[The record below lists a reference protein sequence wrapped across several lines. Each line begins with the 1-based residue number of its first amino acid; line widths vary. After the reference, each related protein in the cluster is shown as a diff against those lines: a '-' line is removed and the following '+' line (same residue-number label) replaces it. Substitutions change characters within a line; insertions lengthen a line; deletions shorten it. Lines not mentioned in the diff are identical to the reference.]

1 MTVMRW
7 SDLWWRFRRQWSN
20 PLILDWYWDDC
31 FDHSTHQ
38 DNCCDHS
45 ICNKDA
51 EGHDISEKSV
61 PEFVLDPIK
70 FVDGLIFHV
79 CQDVN
84 IDDTPTSN
92 LYVDEGSFG
101 VYYDSVSCCNDFESN
116 TQVIIEHF
124 ILSLDK
130 DGYIQMHHLEDPFD
144 EVLSYWCHH
153 TFIQDSIIASLDQET
168 LGWLDG
174 CDTWIMQVYTS
185 TAAFKR
191 KYLKQDL

>member
-1 MTVMRW
+1 M
-7 SDLWWRFRRQWSN
+7 
-20 PLILDWYWDDC
+20 
-31 FDHSTHQ
+31 
-38 DNCCDHS
+38 
-45 ICNKDA
+45 
-51 EGHDISEKSV
+51 